1 MAKND
6 TKKTA
11 GAAAPD
17 VKEVQAD
24 KDAQA
29 VATTTG
35 ATEGAVG
42 AAPPAEPPAANEL
55 AGQPAN
61 TSEQP
66 PAESAAGPADAVQQ
80 VGSLSDTP
88 VEELADALLA
98 RAQDSGA
105 LAPSAWPP
113 QLFDVRVLAPV
124 TIGGVRYQPNTVLE
138 GLPLALVE
146 AHMGSVDP
154 HPEAVDYARAND
166 GEVVQ
171 YQGPDQEDEGQD

>member
-17 VKEVQAD
+17 A

-29 VATTTG
+29 DKVAQAEGTTTG
-35 ATEGAVG
+35 ATGTAAG
-42 AAPPAEPPAANEL
+42 AAPPAAANEL
-55 AGQPAN
+55 AGQAAN
-61 TSEQP
+61 TAEQS
-66 PAESAAGPADAVQQ
+66 PAASGAGPADVVQQ
-80 VGSLSDTP
+80 VGSVSDTQ

-98 RAQDSGA
+98 HAQDSGA

-154 HPEAVDYARAND
+154 HPEAVDYARANG

-171 YQGPDQEDEGQD
+171 YLGPDQEDEGQD

>member
-6 TKKTA
+6 TKKPA

-17 VKEVQAD
+17 AKGAPAD
-24 KDAQA
+24 TGTQTEGA
-29 VATTTG
+29 TTG
-35 ATEGAVG
+35 ATGSAAG
-42 AAPPAEPPAANEL
+42 AAPPAAANEL
-55 AGQPAN
+55 AGQAAN
-61 TSEQP
+61 TAEQP
-66 PAESAAGPADAVQQ
+66 PADAVQQ
-80 VGSLSDTP
+80 GGSVGDTQ

-154 HPEAVDYARAND
+154 HPEAVDYARANG

-171 YQGPDQEDEGQD
+171 YLGQDQEDEGQD